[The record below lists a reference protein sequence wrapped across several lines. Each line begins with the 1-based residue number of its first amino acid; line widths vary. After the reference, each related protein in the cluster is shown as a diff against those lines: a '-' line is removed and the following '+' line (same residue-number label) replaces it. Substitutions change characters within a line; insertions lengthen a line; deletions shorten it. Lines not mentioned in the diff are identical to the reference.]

1 MRKLMLLMAFAV
13 FCVQN
18 GFAASVPK
26 SSKSDS
32 RIASQEY
39 NAEDVTKLSVKDGFI
54 TTVTLRSDE
63 RIIDMFTG
71 FIDGWDIQDRANF
84 IFIKPKAFVRGG
96 GEIVFPKYPEWNTN
110 LIVTTNQ
117 RVYVF
122 DLVLVEKQQP
132 LYKINFNYP
141 VDKVLEAQNQQYKK
155 LQQEINKEYE
165 KEVSYIKDK
174 LSNLNNPRNWNF
186 YMKVNKESDNI
197 APVFAYDDGIFTYLG
212 YDNTKSI
219 PSVFLV
225 EKGKESIL
233 NTHMK
238 EQGEYQILVVHKV
251 SPEMIL
257 RAGEKV
263 VGIFNKGYGANPAP
277 AGNTISKDIQRVL
290 KEPK

>member
-1 MRKLMLLMAFAV
+1 MRKLMFLAALAV

-32 RIASQEY
+32 RITSQEY
-39 NAEDVTKLSVKDGFI
+39 NAEDVTRLSAKDGFI
-54 TTVTLRSDE
+54 TTIALKSDE
-63 RIIDMFTG
+63 RVIDMFTG

-84 IFIKPKAFVRGG
+84 VFIKPKAFVRSAGD
-96 GEIVFPKYPEWNTN
+96 IVFPKYPEWNTN
-110 LIVTTNQ
+110 LIITTNQ

-122 DLVLVEKQQP
+122 DLILVEKQQP
-132 LYKINFNYP
+132 IYKVNFNYP
-141 VDKVLEAQNQQYKK
+141 VDKIQEVKNQENR
-155 LQQEINKEYE
+155 LIQQEITRRYNE
-165 KEVSYIKDK
+165 EVNYIKDK

-251 SPEMIL
+251 SPEIIL
-257 RAGEKV
+257 RAGDKV
-263 VGIFNKGYGANPAP
+263 VGIFNKGYGINPAP
-277 AGNTISKDIQRVL
+277 AGTTISKDVKREI
-290 KEPK
+290 K